1 MNENLLKLLSLYCNN
16 EIENLKISEL
26 YIKLQNLV
34 VELNYNLTCE
44 WGKEIANKK
53 SGNLYLSITILND
66 KNEIVEVFDEGFL
79 TISTLLVCV
88 DKGLHRCCL
97 LKFDMCTLRIDL
109 LRLLWRPVRIDPS
122 CSRPPR
128 VASPTIMP
136 PQRVRW

>member
-44 WGKEIANKK
+44 WGKEFANKFANKK

-88 DKGLHRCCL
+88 DKKNRY
-97 LKFDMCTLRIDL
+97 KFF
-109 LRLLWRPVRIDPS
+109 S
-122 CSRPPR
+122 
-128 VASPTIMP
+128 
-136 PQRVRW
+136 

>member
-1 MNENLLKLLSLYCNN
+1 MNENLFKLLSLYCNN

-44 WGKEIANKK
+44 WEKEIANKK
-53 SGNLYLSITILND
+53 SENLYLSITILND

-88 DKGLHRCCL
+88 DKKNRY
-97 LKFDMCTLRIDL
+97 KFF
-109 LRLLWRPVRIDPS
+109 S
-122 CSRPPR
+122 
-128 VASPTIMP
+128 
-136 PQRVRW
+136 

>member
-44 WGKEIANKK
+44 WGKEFANKK

-88 DKGLHRCCL
+88 DKKNRC
-97 LKFDMCTLRIDL
+97 KFFSWRDEEFIEDL
-109 LRLLWRPVRIDPS
+109 NWLIKELENIKNE
-122 CSRPPR
+122 
-128 VASPTIMP
+128 
-136 PQRVRW
+136 